1 MSDST
6 TATLAQVAETSLG
19 VLPASPV
26 FSLKRYTK
34 DTLNYLKETVVSGEI
49 RGDRQIPDVLLT
61 QFSAAGGYDFE
72 LSAADFSLLFQN
84 SLFCTP
90 LVQNIPAVSVTITAS
105 TRTIAATA
113 GTFSG
118 FLPMQRIRLS
128 GTTVDDGIWTVA
140 TVAVNGASF
149 TVLETSISSS
159 TGNVTLANYSGTA
172 TFAATIYRNGTVRNS
187 MALELSPAPGFF
199 VLFNGM
205 MVNSLKVTLEAKK
218 IAVGTVEFLG
228 TGATAGTSSAS
239 TGGAYSGASTN
250 PIMNCSSNV
259 GRLWSNG
266 VPFSTGVK
274 MMTIE
279 IQNNL
284 RALPAVGQVNLF
296 GIGLGQFKV
305 SGQLQLYFKDLAL
318 FNQFI
323 AHTPSSLSAVLSD
336 TNGNGL
342 SFTMP
347 RIQLDTAK
355 TDVPGVNA
363 DIMLDV
369 SYAGTLD
376 PVTGITLQVSQL

>member
-6 TATLAQVAETSLG
+6 TSTLAQVAETSLG

-26 FSLKRYTK
+26 FSLKRITK

-49 RGDRQIPDVLLT
+49 RADRQIPDVLLT

-84 SLFCTP
+84 ALFCTP
-90 LVQNIPAVSVTITAS
+90 TVQNIPAVSVTITAS

-118 FLPMQRIRLS
+118 LLPMQRIRIS
-128 GTTVDDGIWTVA
+128 GTTVDDGIWSVA

-149 TVLETSISSS
+149 TVFETSISEP

-172 TFAATIYRNGTVRNS
+172 SFAATIYRNNVVRNS
-187 MALELSPAPGFF
+187 MAIEMSPAPGFF
-199 VLFNGM
+199 ILYTGM
-205 MVNSLKVTLEAKK
+205 MVNTLRLTLEAKR
-218 IAVGTVEFLG
+218 IAVGTVEFMGLG
-228 TGATAGTSSAS
+228 AVASTSSAS
-239 TGGAYSGASTN
+239 AGAYSGASTN

-259 GRLWSNG
+259 GRLWTNG
-266 VPFSTGVK
+266 QPFTTGVK

-279 IQNNL
+279 ISNNL
-284 RALPAVGQVNLF
+284 RQQPAVGQVNLF
-296 GIGLGQFKV
+296 GIGLGQFRV
-305 SGQLQLYFKDLAL
+305 SGSLQLYFKDIAMY
-318 FNQFI
+318 NQFI
-323 AHTPSSLSAVLSD
+323 AHTPTALSTVLSD
-336 TNGNGL
+336 SNGNGL

-347 RIQLDTAK
+347 RIQIETAK

-369 SYAGTLD
+369 TYAATLD
-376 PVTGITLQVSQL
+376 PVTGMTFQISQL